1 MATFYDAIQSLGGAG
16 SVISSGLDKEL
27 RDKAHSDLLY
37 MQADYRQAETDFL
50 NSLAQSNEY
59 DPSFYKK
66 QLSDFENRWRTRF
79 QQQSKNGYTA
89 READKM
95 FVQNQPQLYARV
107 QAQYRQR
114 ENAHYFQQDVQAIEK
129 NNSALQGQ
137 ERLDANNEIIEN
149 SFASGRINEAQR
161 AQFQQQNYTGVL
173 YDTEIENASR
183 IVKSAIANGKSYDE
197 AMKLFDGQYSADDP
211 FKDYSGPGIENFTK
225 KERDAVIAK
234 VKNAAKEKYNT
245 ELKAR
250 QEKTDDTLTVYFE
263 KLKSTADP
271 EMQELYKQQGREAMK
286 AIEKNTP
293 LYISHTQRVTWATR
307 FAPDKL
313 PNGKEGTGR
322 ELKTDSDL
330 WKIYNEHRAPKFQN
344 GQFGQFG
351 GAKNA
356 YGVINYTLTNDVKE
370 YGKANNLSY
379 QEIVDAQQ
387 NLNIRISSDLENRFK
402 KVPSL
407 ASLYSQT
414 TAEAKRLFPKDSVA
428 AQEFQAQL
436 TDMLTDA
443 IAEEVDPSNPKTYE
457 GLVKKLSNRLMASRG
472 NFFYGITQGKGE
484 SSKFIADFF
493 TPDKN
498 TGKLI
503 CKDAKKMLTV
513 GTYALAGGYAGE
525 YKNDAKLVYTDT
537 MQQIRY
543 LSPYAQEAAD
553 AMDPYVNDLVK
564 AMTGDDTD
572 VEGQWEDNGAYD
584 LTGQRIYRR
593 GREAFKL
600 VSDNGKDIELYRV
613 KDGKLEL
620 VADKKKI
627 SDYYFSKH
635 DDPYMQ
641 DKAERENNKMKKQ
654 EVKDESE
661 WQNRIANERRQDNA
675 AMEQNNVTEEEFYGM
690 PREEYE
696 ALERNWNK
704 MSRKEKK
711 QYGGNIGNYVQ
722 EYMDNMRRLKNR

>member
-1 MATFYDAIQSLGGAG
+1 MAKANFFDAMQAMGGAG
-16 SVISSGLDKEL
+16 ATIASGVDREL
-27 RDKAHSDLLY
+27 REKAHSDLLY
-37 MQADYRQAETDFL
+37 MQADYREAETYFL
-50 NSLAQSNEY
+50 NELAQSNEY
-59 DPSFYKK
+59 DPNFYKK

-95 FVQNQPQLYARV
+95 FIQNQPQLYARV

-114 ENAHYFQQDVQAIEK
+114 ENAHYFQQDMQAIEK

-137 ERLDANNEIIEN
+137 ERLDANNEVIEN
-149 SFASGRINEAQR
+149 SFASGRINEAQK
-161 AQFQQQNYTGVL
+161 AQLQTDNYTGVL
-173 YDTEIENASR
+173 YDMESANASR
-183 IVKSAIANGKSYDE
+183 IVKNAVANGKTYEE

-234 VKNAAKEKYNT
+234 VKNAAKEEYNT

-250 QEKTDDTLTVYFE
+250 QQKTDDALTVYFE

-271 EMQELYKQQGREAMK
+271 EMQELYKRQGREAMK
-286 AIEKNTP
+286 AIEKSTP
-293 LYISHTQRVTWATR
+293 LYISQDQRVTWATR

-330 WKIYNEHRAPKFQN
+330 WKIYKEHRAPKFLN

-356 YGVINYTLTNDVKE
+356 YDVINYFLNDDTKKYAE
-370 YGKANNLSY
+370 MNGLSY
-379 QEIVDAQQ
+379 NEMADAQQ
-387 NLNIRISSDLENRFK
+387 NLNIRICSELKNDFK
-402 KVPSL
+402 KNPAL
-407 ASLYSQT
+407 ASLYSQL
-414 TAEAKRLFPKDSVA
+414 EAQCKKLNPKDSVA
-428 AQEFQAQL
+428 AKEFQDQAMDIL
-436 TDMLTDA
+436 TDY
-443 IAEEVDPSNPKTYE
+443 IAENVDPSNPETYKDA
-457 GLVKKLSNRLMASRG
+457 VKKVTDMVVAARG
-472 NFFYGITQGKGE
+472 NYWAGINQGKGE
-484 SSKFIADFF
+484 TSKFIADYFE
-493 TPDKN
+493 
-498 TGKLI
+498 
-503 CKDAKKMLTV
+503 KDGVTAKDPKKMLAA
-513 GTYALAGGYAGE
+513 GTFALAGGNAKE
-525 YKNDAKLVYTDT
+525 YGKNAKLVYTDT
-537 MQQIRY
+537 TGNLRT
-543 LSPYAQEAAD
+543 LSPYAQGAVD
-553 AMDPYVNDLVK
+553 AMNPYANDLIK

-593 GREAFKL
+593 GGEAFKI

-641 DKAERENNKMKKQ
+641 DKADRERREIEKEKARN
-654 EVKDESE
+654 ESN
-661 WQNRIANERRQDNA
+661 WQNRMANETRQDNA
-675 AMEQNNVTEEEFYGM
+675 VMDQNNVTEEEFYGM

-711 QYGGNIGNYVQ
+711 QYGGDIGNYVQ